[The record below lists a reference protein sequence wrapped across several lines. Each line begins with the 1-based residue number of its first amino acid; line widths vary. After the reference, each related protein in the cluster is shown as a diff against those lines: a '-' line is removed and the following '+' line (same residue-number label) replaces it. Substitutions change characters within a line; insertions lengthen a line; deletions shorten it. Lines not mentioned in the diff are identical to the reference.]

1 MRPYETA
8 FLIAPNLPDEEADT
22 LIEKMAGIITKK
34 KGKMINTDKWGK
46 RKLAYP
52 IQSFEEA
59 LYVFFQ
65 YEGEPNVPAELERNF
80 KQTESIIR
88 YLTVKL
94 DERENIHRKKKAKTR
109 AAAVE
114 EERISPVEE
123 EAAAEEPKPL
133 KEAPPAAEEEEAK
146 PAGQDKEE
154 NEQKEQEQNEE
165 SREPE
170 KTEEEVPE
178 IEAKEKGTKAKDKE
192 E

>member
-52 IQSFEEA
+52 IKSFEEA

-65 YEGEPNVPAELERNF
+65 YEGEPSVPAELERNF

-88 YLTVKL
+88 YLTIKL

-109 AAAVE
+109 AAAVGEEKRPLAE
-114 EERISPVEE
+114 EEVSTGKPEVTE
-123 EAAAEEPKPL
+123 EAPSAEKEEKKPAEKDQKETEKKDVVQKEEATAVKETEDKTPAEEPEK
-133 KEAPPAAEEEEAK
+133 KES
-146 PAGQDKEE
+146 KE
-154 NEQKEQEQNEE
+154 
-165 SREPE
+165 
-170 KTEEEVPE
+170 
-178 IEAKEKGTKAKDKE
+178 KDKE